1 MARTWHILAIAVF
14 TVGFVTVS
22 VFAQDMGFYSN
33 KLYDFSFNVPTDWNY
48 YEDYL
53 WFGTNYQVIL
63 NPNRYA
69 LSMESPHTFVKFEN
83 IAESKIPVL
92 NAQEIEKYELEYL
105 RTNLPDA
112 KIIYSDVK
120 NTSWGWIYSVE
131 FVVSMNI
138 PFVAKGEFHEE
149 DKKFYFKNRE
159 SYFVGYLAPEIHYQ
173 RYYGV
178 FLGML
183 ETLKIKGIEV
193 TAPPPLPIPSL
204 SNDSKSSS
212 DGGCLIAT
220 ATFGTELAPQV
231 QQLRELRDDVLL
243 QTESGAAFMSGFNE
257 FYYIFSPTIADWE
270 RQNPIF
276 KEAVKIGITPLL
288 NSLTILNYVG
298 IDSEA
303 EVLGYGISLILLN
316 IGMYI
321 VAPVG
326 IGLFLSRRKSENSLF
341 KE

>member
-1 MARTWHILAIAVF
+1 MNNTRRISV
-14 TVGFVTVS
+14 VS
-22 VFAQDMGFYSN
+22 VFLISLVAVPAFAQDVGFYSN
-33 KLYDFSFNVPTDWNY
+33 KLYDFSFNAPMDWKY
-48 YEDYL
+48 YENYL

-63 NPNRYA
+63 FPSKYD
-69 LSMESPHTFVKFEN
+69 LSIESPHTYVKFEN

-120 NTSWGWIYSVE
+120 STSWGWIYSVE

-138 PFVAKGEFHEE
+138 PFVGKGEFHEE
-149 DKKFYFKNRE
+149 DKKFYFRNRE
-159 SYFVGYLAPEIHYQ
+159 SYLVGYSSQEQHYQ
-173 RYYGV
+173 RYYTV

-183 ETLKIKGIEV
+183 ETLKIKEID
-193 TAPPPLPIPSL
+193 TIATPPTLIPSL
-204 SNDSKSSS
+204 SKDTKNSG

-220 ATFGTELAPQV
+220 ATYGTELSPQV
-231 QQLRELRDDVLL
+231 QQLRELRDNVLL
-243 QTESGAAFMSGFNE
+243 QTESGSAFMSGFNE
-257 FYYIFSPTIADWE
+257 LYYSFSPTIADWE

-276 KEAVKIGITPLL
+276 KETVKIVITPLL
-288 NSLTILNYVG
+288 TSLSILNYVDM
-298 IDSEA
+298 DSEE

-316 IGMYI
+316 LGMYI

-326 IGLFLSRRKSENSLF
+326 IGLFLSSRKSKNS
-341 KE
+341 